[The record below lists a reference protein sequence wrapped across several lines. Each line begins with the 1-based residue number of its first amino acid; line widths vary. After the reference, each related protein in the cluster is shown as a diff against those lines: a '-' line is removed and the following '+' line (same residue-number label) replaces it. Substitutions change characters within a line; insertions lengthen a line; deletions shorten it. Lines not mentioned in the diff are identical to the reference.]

1 MGTIFDSLKDE
12 IIPDDNENFDE
23 WLVGSK
29 VRGVMENG
37 SGMFGF
43 VFVLNTKLALFLY

>member
-23 WLVGSK
+23 WLVGSN
-29 VRGVMENG
+29 VRDVMENG

>member
-1 MGTIFDSLKDE
+1 MGTIFYSLKDE

-37 SGMFGF
+37 SGIFGF
-43 VFVLNTKLALFLY
+43 VFVLNIKLALFWY